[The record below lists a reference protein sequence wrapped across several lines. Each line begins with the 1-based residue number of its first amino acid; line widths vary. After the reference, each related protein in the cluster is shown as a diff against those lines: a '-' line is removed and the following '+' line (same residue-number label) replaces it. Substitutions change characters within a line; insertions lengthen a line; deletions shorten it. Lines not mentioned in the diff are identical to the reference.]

1 MKKRLISGCVVAAL
15 VFAVGL
21 PRAAAQE
28 DDCLQKG
35 GMWDATQQKCLI
47 NVNAVIKIDY
57 PLALAKTAFIGQV
70 VDQFMADQR
79 VAFLSPLTEDRLYYS
94 PGPLTLQID
103 YATSNFSDRIVNLI
117 FTVYAF
123 EGGAHGLTT
132 TTTYTFNLAQQRV
145 LSLSDLFVPG
155 SDPLSVIGPLVEAD
169 LDARLTTDLANLTDT
184 NWIHQGT
191 GENLD
196 NYKSWT
202 ITPDSLT
209 FYFDPY
215 QVAAYAAGTQTV
227 TIPLAQL
234 SAILAAPFNG
244 GGSIG

>member
-1 MKKRLISGCVVAAL
+1 MKKRLISGCVAAAL

-47 NVNAVIKIDY
+47 NVSVVIKIDY

-196 NYKSWT
+196 NYKSWA

-209 FYFDPY
+209 FCFDPY

>member
-1 MKKRLISGCVVAAL
+1 MKQRLIISGVMVALIVAAS
-15 VFAVGL
+15 VSGAV
-21 PRAAAQE
+21 AQD

-35 GMWDATQQKCLI
+35 GMWDAAQQKCLI
-47 NVNAVIKIDY
+47 NVAITVKIDY
-57 PLALAKTAFIGQV
+57 PLDLAKTAFIGQV
-70 VDQFMADQR
+70 VDQFLADQR
-79 VAFLSPLTEDRLYYS
+79 TAFLSPLTEDRLYYS

-103 YATSNFSDRIVNLI
+103 YDTSNFSDQIVNLK

-123 EGGAHGLTT
+123 AGGAHGNTT
-132 TTTYTFNLAQQRV
+132 TTTYTFDLGQQRV

-155 SDPLSVIGPLVEAD
+155 ADPLSVIGPLVEAD
-169 LDARLTTDLANLTDT
+169 LNARLTADLAHLSDA

-191 GENLD
+191 GENPD

-209 FYFDPY
+209 FYFDPI
-215 QVAAYAAGTQTV
+215 QVAAYVAGTQTV

-234 SAILAAPFNG
+234 SSILASPFNG
-244 GGSIG
+244 S

>member
-1 MKKRLISGCVVAAL
+1 MKKRLVIGCLVAAL
-15 VFAVGL
+15 ALTAGL
-21 PRAAAQE
+21 PRAAAQA

-47 NVNAVIKIDY
+47 NVDITIKIDY
-57 PLALAKTAFIGQV
+57 PLDLAKTAFIGQV
-70 VDQFMADQR
+70 VDRFLADQR
-79 VAFLSPLTEDRLYYS
+79 TAFLNPLTEERLYYS

-103 YATSNFSDRIVNLI
+103 YDTSNFSDQVVNLK

-132 TTTYTFNLAQQRV
+132 TTTYTFDLAQQRV
-145 LSLSDLFVPG
+145 LSLNDLFVPG
-155 SDPLSVIGPLVEAD
+155 SNPLSVIGPLVEAD
-169 LDARLTTDLANLTDT
+169 LDARLTTDLAHLSDT

-191 GENLD
+191 GENPD

-202 ITPDSLT
+202 ITPDGLT
-209 FYFDPY
+209 FYFDQY
-215 QVAAYAAGTQTV
+215 QVAAYVAGTQTV

-234 SAILAAPFNG
+234 SAILAPPFNG
-244 GGSIG
+244 AP